1 MFAMNYY
8 MIGLIGSNNRWSLG
22 DRGVTFPNVLIPV
35 FTAFSDTVF
44 LLSVVNVSLE
54 YQVDVKLI

>member
-1 MFAMNYY
+1 
-8 MIGLIGSNNRWSLG
+8 MIGLIGSNNISSLG
-22 DRGVTFPNVLIPV
+22 DRGVTFSIVLIPV

-54 YQVDVKLI
+54 YQADV